1 MIKHSNPVYFA
12 KITSQ
17 RNIGIL
23 PKNLPKQLK
32 LFKFPASVFCCLLF
46 LQHLR
51 QTQDETILSKNS
63 DTKKLLVLYPCVIQT
78 GFMSK
83 IIIGTYKIFSRMCE
97 RAKWTFLPHG
107 RTIENNLYL
116 LFQILLDIQIFHN
129 FFLRINTLYVVECGV
144 ISGPYSYSL
153 KNLANNR

>member
-51 QTQDETILSKNS
+51 QTQDETILSKKS

-97 RAKWTFLPHG
+97 RPNGPSSRMGELQKIICTCYFKYYWIYKYFM
-107 RTIENNLYL
+107 I
-116 LFQILLDIQIFHN
+116 
-129 FFLRINTLYVVECGV
+129 FFLE
-144 ISGPYSYSL
+144 
-153 KNLANNR
+153 